1 MNDPT
6 SNPLRILYIAGS
18 PDDEQAVTRR
28 LKQDGLKADLQ
39 RVDNETDFV
48 AALALTPGLILS
60 DYSLPQ
66 LSGFQA
72 LKIIKERQSDT
83 PFILISDVSG
93 EEKAVDAI
101 KQGADDYLMKNRLEQ
116 LVPVI
121 QRSLEQKRQRDIQHS
136 LKESNTL
143 TQIGRALSETERV
156 GTDKVLQL
164 IVNSARELIQH
175 AEESV
180 IHLMD
185 ADEDELFPRAVS
197 GIDAN
202 TQPLDRPK
210 LRLGE
215 GVAGQV
221 SKTGKTINVGD
232 IKTSPLFIQRDKAPT
247 FQSLMVAPVQSGEQQ
262 IGTISVQSNKRNAFS
277 AHDMELLNSLSIQAA
292 IAIENTRLFEATQQS
307 LKEVN
312 ALYRTSQGLASS
324 LNTDELIN
332 DVVNLLQQN
341 FGYYHV
347 QIYLIDYESG
357 DAVLK
362 SGSGEIGVRMLEAK
376 TRLPKGTGIVNH
388 VVETGIPFV
397 TNDVNAIVFFYRNPL
412 LPDTHSEMTV
422 PIMLDGKVAGVI
434 DIQEKP
440 PKKLTDND
448 LQLMVA
454 VADQLSVSLQKAN
467 LYNNLQTAL
476 QQEQTVRS
484 QLMQSERL
492 ALVGRLL
499 ASVSHELNNPLQ
511 AIQNAL
517 FLLKDEEQLSKQGK
531 QDLDVILSEAE
542 RMASLIERLRSAYRP
557 GRARDFRA
565 VELNN
570 LIEDV
575 HTLMTTHMRQKQIV
589 FEFHPEPDLPPIS
602 GMPDQIRQV
611 VLNLFINAVEVMDS
625 GGCLTVRTRNLIQQN
640 EVLLSV
646 KDNGPGI
653 DADILPQIFDAFIT
667 DKQSGTGLGLT
678 ITHDIIEQHFGRI
691 EAENDPQG
699 GAIFNIWLP
708 VDKKGKK

>member
-18 PDDEQAVTRR
+18 PDDEQAVTRQ
-28 LKQDGLKADLQ
+28 LEQGGLIANLQ
-39 RVDNETDFV
+39 TVDNETDFI
-48 AALALTPGLILS
+48 AALALPPDLILS
-60 DYSLPQ
+60 DYSLSQ
-66 LSGFQA
+66 FSGLQA
-72 LKIIKERQSDT
+72 LGILKEHQPDI

-93 EEKAVDAI
+93 EDTAVDAI
-101 KQGADDYLMKNRLEQ
+101 KQGADDYLMKNRLER
-116 LVPVI
+116 LVPAI
-121 QRSLEQKRQRDIQHS
+121 QRSLEQKRQQEAQHN

-164 IVNSARELIQH
+164 IVDSARELILD

-180 IHLMD
+180 IHLLD
-185 ADEDELFPRAVS
+185 TKENELFPRAIS
-197 GIDAN
+197 GFDADKKA
-202 TQPLDRPK
+202 LERPK

-221 SKTGKTINVGD
+221 IQTGKTINVGN
-232 IKTSPLFIQRDKAPT
+232 INSSPLFIQRDQPPT
-247 FQSLMVAPVQSGEQQ
+247 FRSLMVAPVQSGEQQ
-262 IGTISVQSNKRNAFS
+262 IGTISVQSNKLNAFS

-362 SGSGEIGVRMLEAK
+362 SGSGEIGVRLLEAK
-376 TRLPKGTGIVNH
+376 TRLPRGTGIVNH
-388 VVETGIPFV
+388 VVETGFPFV

-434 DIQEKP
+434 DIQERP
-440 PKKLTDND
+440 PNKLTDND
-448 LQLMVA
+448 LQLMAA

-531 QDLDVILSEAE
+531 QDLNVILSEAE
-542 RMASLIERLRSAYRP
+542 RMASLIERLRGAYRP
-557 GRARDFRA
+557 GRARDFRP

-575 HTLMTTHMRQKQIV
+575 HTLITTHMRQKQIA
-589 FEFHPEPDLPPIS
+589 FEFHPQPDLPPIS

-625 GGCLTVRTRNLIQQN
+625 GGRLTVRTEGLIQQN
-640 EVLLSV
+640 EVLLTV
-646 KDNGPGI
+646 KDTGPGI

-678 ITHDIIEQHFGRI
+678 ITHDIIEQHSGRI
-691 EAENDPQG
+691 EAENAPEG
-699 GAIFNIWLP
+699 GAVFNIWFP
-708 VDKKGKK
+708 IDGKKQG